1 MTIFHTSHCKVTYPR
16 IKINNSSVEIV
27 DEFKFLRIFIDI
39 HCICIDYIQV
49 ILYYMLSYPYLIT
62 SDSMFYE
69 LFTLYLY
76 IDGHES
82 KPAISIL
89 AIVQESRKTS
99 AFRYFSSYSFYFIT

>member
-1 MTIFHTSHCKVTYPR
+1 MLLLCTMLTMLTMLTDFR
-16 IKINNSSVEIV
+16 KI
-27 DEFKFLRIFIDI
+27 
-39 HCICIDYIQV
+39 H
-49 ILYYMLSYPYLIT
+49 
-62 SDSMFYE
+62 
-69 LFTLYLY
+69 

>member
-1 MTIFHTSHCKVTYPR
+1 MPPSLDSFFAGVPCCHSFTAQMFIIFPDRGDLKL
-16 IKINNSSVEIV
+16 
-27 DEFKFLRIFIDI
+27 LRKLFV
-39 HCICIDYIQV
+39 CVYI
-49 ILYYMLSYPYLIT
+49 
-62 SDSMFYE
+62 
-69 LFTLYLY
+69 Y